1 MFNPNQATPTAMS
14 AESALQAELLQLS
27 SWLTAQGLDLR
38 HDHDST
44 HEGSRDRLFWRYGYY
59 MGMKQAL
66 GMLTG
71 RGATLH

>member
-1 MFNPNQATPTAMS
+1 MFNLNHATPAALS
-14 AESALQAELLQLS
+14 AESVLQTELAKLGEWLS
-27 SWLTAQGLDLR
+27 AQGLDLQ

-66 GMLTG
+66 EMLTG